1 MALAR
6 GQVRASVAALVLAVA
21 AHRLAAQ
28 TVVEVQGGGS
38 SLVGGYGATA
48 NYWHAGY
55 DGWIGLG
62 YLNGLRLGAFLR
74 TGLGKDT
81 LRIGNDAMVLRFPTD
96 LFSTGTNLLVQG
108 VSYTGGSPRTSYLVF
123 AGASSDGLAAPS
135 FQAANPDDPLGAVRV
150 RHLVGDHVRLS
161 ADAIFARRQTLIPG
175 VQWQASPDLT
185 TALVA
190 GTGSDRPYAAG
201 SAAYSHG
208 DLDVKAS
215 YVWNPR
221 RFRRADV
228 PSPNQ
233 AETDRENIQI
243 GYQVTPDF
251 ALGFARQNF
260 VQDSADAQPIV
271 RASGNSYFA
280 SGRLHELRLTGGLYD
295 SRAAGIHNLSSYAAV
310 GREVSSWLD
319 AEVFLLQSRPEGI
332 PSSTT
337 PIVHLRWTVSPRLGL
352 NQQIM
357 FSDGHPTFL
366 FGALLR
372 TGIGEFGADYQIVHQ
387 PFQPFNPFR
396 STLNLTARLQL
407 GNYSTSLGTYVR
419 QDGSIDYSASGSTF
433 LYMGGLGGIQPQQVG
448 TGAAM
453 SRYVVRGVVRDEAGA
468 PVEGVA
474 LDIGGEVTFTNSAGE
489 FFVRVRRP
497 RSYPVAVRLDEFLLP
512 GQWEVASAP
521 TTAPAIREG
530 AGGGIEIILRRPAA
544 APVAP
549 AATAPVPPAV
559 APQTSD
565 TIYRVGPSG
574 DHLTSSTS
582 TSNTSV
588 DRGGMAGGAPSSP

>member
-6 GQVRASVAALVLAVA
+6 RWLRASFAPLVLAVA
-21 AHRLAAQ
+21 AHRVEAQ

-108 VSYTGGSPRTSYLVF
+108 VSYTGGSAKTSYLIF

-135 FQAANPDDPLGAVRV
+135 FQAANPDDPLGAVRL
-150 RHLVGDHVRLS
+150 RHLVGEHVRLS

-175 VQWQASPDLT
+175 VQWEVTPDLT

-190 GTGSDRPYAAG
+190 GAGSDRPYAAS
-201 SAAYSHG
+201 SAAYRRG
-208 DLDVKAS
+208 DLDIKAS
-215 YVWNPR
+215 YVWNPQ

-228 PSPNQ
+228 PTPIQ

-280 SGRLHELRLTGGLYD
+280 SGRLREFRLTGGVYD
-295 SRAAGIHNLSSYAAV
+295 SRAAGVGNLSSYAAV

-319 AEVFLLQSRPEGI
+319 AEVFVLQSRPEGV
-332 PSSTT
+332 PATTT

-352 NQQIM
+352 NQQIVLN
-357 FSDGHPTFL
+357 DGRPTVL

-372 TGIGEFGADYQIVHQ
+372 TGVGEFGADYQIVHQ

-419 QDGSIDYSASGSTF
+419 EDGSIDYSASGTTF

-453 SRYVVRGVVRDEAGA
+453 SRYVVRGVVRDETGA
-468 PVEGVA
+468 PVEGAA

-497 RSYPVAVRLDEFLLP
+497 RAYPVAVRLDDFLLP
-512 GQWEVASAP
+512 GRWEVASAP
-521 TTAPAIREG
+521 PTAPAEREG
-530 AGGGIEIILRRPAA
+530 AGTGIDIVLRRP

-549 AATAPVPPAV
+549 APVDTMPKAVSPPPTA
-559 APQTSD
+559 
-565 TIYRVGPSG
+565 
-574 DHLTSSTS
+574 
-582 TSNTSV
+582 
-588 DRGGMAGGAPSSP
+588 APSPLVPQAADTLYRIGHSRESP